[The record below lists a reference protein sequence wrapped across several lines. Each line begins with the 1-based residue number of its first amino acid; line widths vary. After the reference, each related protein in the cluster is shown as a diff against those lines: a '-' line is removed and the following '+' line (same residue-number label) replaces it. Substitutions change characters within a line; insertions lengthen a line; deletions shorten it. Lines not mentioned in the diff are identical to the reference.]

1 MHFVAAENFNCDS
14 QLRHLHWCKNSVLC
28 FYILEIYLKGTENSI
43 CLHFH
48 QEFLTDIF
56 GGKWQLISQAIFLSI
71 GDNFIYTNCRED
83 PVTPWQYA
91 SARGQQGVTTQN
103 LQQSEDEAK
112 VLSVDFI
119 LFLMHSAQ
127 LKSLSLTI
135 DYHLMQYFAVMIIK
149 TSTWTRNSNN
159 NSIQGSHSIISF
171 SLWTVVVLYGFI
183 TSYL

>member
-1 MHFVAAENFNCDS
+1 MRKEWFFIILYLIDNGSSAIHTFDFTYSTGFCLITYHINWQSCCILLLLKILIVTHNCDIYS
-14 QLRHLHWCKNSVLC
+14 LHWCKNSVFC

-103 LQQSEDEAK
+103 LQQSEDRAT
-112 VLSVDFI
+112 VLSVD
-119 LFLMHSAQ
+119 LYLMHSAQ
-127 LKSLSLTI
+127 RKS
-135 DYHLMQYFAVMIIK
+135 F
-149 TSTWTRNSNN
+149 
-159 NSIQGSHSIISF
+159 
-171 SLWTVVVLYGFI
+171 
-183 TSYL
+183 